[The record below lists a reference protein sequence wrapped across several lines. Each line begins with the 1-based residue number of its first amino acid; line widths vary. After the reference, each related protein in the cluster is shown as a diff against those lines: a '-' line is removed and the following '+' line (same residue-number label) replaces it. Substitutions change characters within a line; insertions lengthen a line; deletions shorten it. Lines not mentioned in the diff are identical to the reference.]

1 MTTLSAGARLGPFE
15 VVELI
20 GAGGMGEVYRAR
32 DPRLGRDVAIKVLPL
47 SLSGDPDRVR
57 RFEQEARAAGVLN
70 HPNITAVHDIGTQ
83 DGTLYVVSELLEG
96 ETLRSRLAGGA
107 LPPRKAIDYAR
118 QIALGLAAAHEKGIV
133 HRDLKPE
140 NLFITGDGR
149 VKILDFGLAKL
160 TRPEEGIGA
169 HTNLPTVSG
178 GTEPGVVL
186 GTLGYMSPE
195 QVRGKAADPRSDI
208 FSFGAILYEML
219 SGRRAFHGDSA
230 ADTMSA
236 ILMKEPE
243 DVSATNRNVPPGVE
257 RIVRHCLEKSP
268 EERFHSA
275 HDLAFQLQALSDVSS
290 PLVPAAGKSARARG
304 VPWLALALVLS
315 LAALA
320 AVLLRRPALPEPP
333 RTSFLTFSGSDK
345 DPAASP
351 DGRLIA
357 FVSQRDGRSR
367 IWLKQLATGEEVGL
381 TSGEDA
387 APRFSPDGSE
397 LLFARAEGA
406 VSSLFRVALVG
417 GEPRKM
423 IDNALAA
430 DWSPDGSR
438 IAFVRPSEK
447 GQRIGS
453 VLVVAGTDGS
463 AERTIAETDDLPL
476 LYPRWSPD
484 GRTISAAR
492 LGGITSVADQIA
504 LFDVET
510 KKSRLIAVP
519 SGAGMVSSAAW
530 TPSGKEIVY
539 AQAAQLTSQVPL
551 SRLVVQN
558 VASGENRTVLWLPNL
573 VWGVDLLSS
582 GEIVFDA
589 VTMRENLREVPLA
602 SSAGTMEEWFTRGG
616 SVDRQPSYSPDGERI
631 AFAST
636 RSGNIDIWQV
646 HRTTR
651 AIRRLTSDPADDWDP
666 GFTAD
671 GKNLLFSSN
680 RGGHFEIWIADADGR
695 RARQLTR
702 DGVDAENPTA
712 TPDGEWIVYGSGHPQ
727 KRGIWKIRKDGSSAT
742 RLAEGTFVHAEVSP
756 DGRHVMYHTPP
767 DPGWSEIRV
776 LRLADGAAV
785 DFRIR
790 AEYPGGQAPPALA
803 STPASLARARWTPD
817 GRAIAY
823 VAVDEKGRSGV
834 MVQDFVPGHDTR
846 ATRRPLAGFDGEDHA
861 ESFGISPDGSRLML
875 SGVEISPGLM
885 LAQGVPGLRAE
896 RRKEVRKR

>member
-1 MTTLSAGARLGPFE
+1 MTSLSAGSRLGHFE
-15 VVELI
+15 IVEMI

-32 DPRLGRDVAIKVLPL
+32 DPRLGRDVAIKILP
-47 SLSGDPDRVR
+47 SSVAGDADRVR

-70 HPNITAVHDIGTQ
+70 HPNITAVHDIGTNLS
-83 DGTLYVVSELLEG
+83 DGSLYVVSELLEG
-96 ETLRSRLAGGA
+96 ETLRSRLGVGA
-107 LPPRKAIDYAR
+107 LPMRKALDYAR
-118 QIALGLAAAHEKGIV
+118 QIAQGLAAAHEKGIV

-140 NLFITGDGR
+140 NLFVTKDGR

-160 TRPEEGIGA
+160 TRPEEGGA
-169 HTNLPTVSG
+169 QTNFPTATA

-195 QVRGKAADPRSDI
+195 QVRGKPADHRSDL

-219 SGRRAFHGDSA
+219 AGKRAFHGDSA

-236 ILMKEPE
+236 ILMREPE
-243 DVSATNRNVPPGVE
+243 DLSATNRSIPPGLE

-268 EERFHSA
+268 DERFHSA
-275 HDLAFQLQALSDVSS
+275 HDLAFQLEALSDTSS
-290 PLVPAAGKSARARG
+290 AISAAPAPRAVR
-304 VPWLALALVLS
+304 VRATPWLATALLLAL
-315 LAALA
+315 AGIG
-320 AVLLRRPALPEPP
+320 VLLLQRPSATEPP
-333 RTSFLTFSGSDK
+333 RTSFLTFSGYDK

-351 DGRLIA
+351 DGKLVA

-367 IWLKQLATGEEVGL
+367 IWLKQLATGEEVAL

-397 LLFARAEGA
+397 LLFARAEGP
-406 VSSLFRVALVG
+406 VSALFRVALVG

-453 VLVVAGTDGS
+453 VLSVAGTDGS
-463 AERTIAETDDLPL
+463 GERPIGETNDLPL
-476 LYPRWSPD
+476 LYPRWAPD
-484 GRTISAAR
+484 GRTIAAVR
-492 LGGITSVADQIA
+492 LGSIASVADQIG

-510 KKSRLIAVP
+510 RKSRLIPVPP
-519 SGAGMVSSAAW
+519 SGGTVSSVAW
-530 TPSGKEIVY
+530 TRSAEEVVY

-551 SRLVVQN
+551 SRLVVQS
-558 VASGENRTVLWLPNL
+558 VRSGENRTVLWIPNL

-582 GEIVFDA
+582 GDIVFDA
-589 VTMRENLREVPLA
+589 ITIRQNLRGIPL
-602 SSAGTMEEWFTRGG
+602 SSSGGPSEEWFTRGN
-616 SVDRQPSYSPDGERI
+616 SVDRQPVYSPDGERI

-646 HRTTR
+646 DRRTG
-651 AIRRLTSDPADDWDP
+651 AVRRLTSDAADDWDP
-666 GFTAD
+666 GFTPD

-695 RARQLTR
+695 RARQLTQ

-742 RLAEGTFVHAEVSP
+742 RLAEGTFVHPEISP
-756 DGRHVMYHTPP
+756 DGRYVVYHPPP
-767 DPGWSEIRV
+767 DPGWTDIRV
-776 LRLADGAAV
+776 LRLADGAPV

-790 AEYPGGQAPPALA
+790 AEFPGGQAPPSLM
-803 STPASLARARWTPD
+803 STPGSLGRARWMPD

-823 VAVDEKGRSGV
+823 VAVDDKGRTGV
-834 MVQDFVPGHDTR
+834 MVQDFVPGADTR
-846 ATRRPLAGFDGEDHA
+846 ASRRPLVGFDGERHA
-861 ESFGISPDGSRLML
+861 ESFGISPDGARLML
-875 SGVEISPGLM
+875 SGTEISPGLM
-885 LAQGVPGLRAE
+885 LAQGVPGLRNE
-896 RRKEVRKR
+896 RRKP